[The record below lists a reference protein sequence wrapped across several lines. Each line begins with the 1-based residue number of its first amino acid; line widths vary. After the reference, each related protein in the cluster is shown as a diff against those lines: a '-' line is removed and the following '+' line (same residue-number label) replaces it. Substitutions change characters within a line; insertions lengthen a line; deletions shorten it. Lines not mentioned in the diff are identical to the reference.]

1 MLLHNT
7 KKEFK
12 KWRKLWTNLEENR
25 LEPLREHGNDGKK
38 VELHELQNEHNRE
51 VVQHNENETQS
62 NELGNKGQSGE
73 LPNEQEFEVVEGSED
88 DNVQPQMVSMD
99 VNQGSEDNN
108 VIRRH
113 KIVSKEVMGK
123 MVRQRQHG

>member
-1 MLLHNT
+1 M
-7 KKEFK
+7 
-12 KWRKLWTNLEENR
+12 
-25 LEPLREHGNDGKK
+25 LEPLREHGSDGKN

-62 NELGNKGQSGE
+62 NELGNEGQSEE

-113 KIVSKEVMGK
+113 KIVSKEAMGK

>member
-38 VELHELQNEHNRE
+38 VELHELQNKHNRE

-62 NELGNKGQSGE
+62 NELGNKGQSG
-73 LPNEQEFEVVEGSED
+73 NY
-88 DNVQPQMVSMD
+88 QMSRSLKSLKAARMIMC
-99 VNQGSEDNN
+99 S
-108 VIRRH
+108 H
-113 KIVSKEVMGK
+113 KW
-123 MVRQRQHG
+123 

>member
-1 MLLHNT
+1 M
-7 KKEFK
+7 
-12 KWRKLWTNLEENR
+12 
-25 LEPLREHGNDGKK
+25 GN
-38 VELHELQNEHNRE
+38 
-51 VVQHNENETQS
+51 
-62 NELGNKGQSGE
+62 

>member
-1 MLLHNT
+1 MDAIIIFRYRDVKKALVKQLAAQRMLLHNI

-25 LEPLREHGNDGKK
+25 LEPLREHGNDGKN

-62 NELGNKGQSGE
+62 NEK
-73 LPNEQEFEVVEGSED
+73 
-88 DNVQPQMVSMD
+88 
-99 VNQGSEDNN
+99 
-108 VIRRH
+108 H
-113 KIVSKEVMGK
+113 
-123 MVRQRQHG
+123 